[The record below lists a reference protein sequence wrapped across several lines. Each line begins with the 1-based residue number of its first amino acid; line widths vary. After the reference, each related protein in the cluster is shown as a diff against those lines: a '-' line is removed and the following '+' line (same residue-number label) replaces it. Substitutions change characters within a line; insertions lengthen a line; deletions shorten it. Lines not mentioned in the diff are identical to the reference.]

1 MNPTRIK
8 MEIYQPQFD
17 QQARADDASMT
28 TVDFIAQFAEE
39 SYGEAMQKQLLMMII
54 IVMINVMMMKMMNM
68 ITMTH
73 YDKDDDLTS

>member
-1 MNPTRIK
+1 
-8 MEIYQPQFD
+8 
-17 QQARADDASMT
+17 MT

-54 IVMINVMMMKMMNM
+54 IVMIVMMMKMMNM

>member
-1 MNPTRIK
+1 
-8 MEIYQPQFD
+8 
-17 QQARADDASMT
+17 MT